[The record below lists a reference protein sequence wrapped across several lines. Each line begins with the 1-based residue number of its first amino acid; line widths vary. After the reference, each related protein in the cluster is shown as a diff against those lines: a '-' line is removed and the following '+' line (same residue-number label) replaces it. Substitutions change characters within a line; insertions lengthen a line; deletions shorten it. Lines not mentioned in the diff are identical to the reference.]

1 MSYLFLNRWTKFP
14 LMLLVSVILMYSW
27 IGFKHIIEPRF
38 FPVVADFKINKFE
51 VKNDTLFISG
61 VMTKARDCKFESV
74 TIYDNALRSPKLL
87 DVRFLDTPSY
97 TPSRDEGFQ
106 AWGVWAVTPAS
117 RNIIITARHE
127 CSTGTVKTV
136 LFDGVL

>member
-14 LMLLVSVILMYSW
+14 LMLLVSVVVMYSW
-27 IGFKHIIEPRF
+27 IGLKYVEPRL
-38 FPVVADFKINKFE
+38 FPVVTDFEIQYINTRD
-51 VKNDTLFISG
+51 NTLFISG
-61 VMTKARDCKFESV
+61 VMTKSRDCKFDSV
-74 TIYDNALRSPKLL
+74 TIYDNALRPPKLL
-87 DVRFLDTPSY
+87 DVRFLDTPSA
-97 TPSRDEGFQ
+97 TTSRDEGFQ
-106 AWGVWAVTPAS
+106 AWGVWAVTPES